1 MSPLSTMPG
10 TETKV
15 MPEMDAPTMPKA
27 TMSHGLFLLPRKNAS
42 LPAWRDV
49 TRLMARITRK

>member
-1 MSPLSTMPG
+1 MSTMPG

-27 TMSHGLFLLPRKNAS
+27 TMGHGLFLLPRKNAA

-49 TRLMARITRK
+49 RRLMAKSIRK